1 MSEGSTTFNTFGN
14 NIPQQGMMNVTG
26 TMGGMQQQ
34 QPVPVKSTGGD
45 DDFGDFE
52 NAVTSAA
59 AVSTSSDPLS
69 KLISLDGL
77 TKNTKKD
84 TVNMLHQPIAAT
96 PAAQQYLQYQQN
108 AQTQGLQ
115 NLTLNP
121 AMSFRGIDGLNKP
134 MDFGV
139 VPPSNLANGQPVMGG
154 GNVTAGGAD
163 MISMMSPIPQQ
174 NSSIQQMVQITPQQM
189 GQMTPQ
195 QIMFAQQQMMA
206 QQMMAQQMMAQQQM
220 QMQSGMSQ
228 NQHGMGMS
236 SSMNVNQM
244 GGMNPQMGQMGGMN
258 PQMGQMGGTNPQMG
272 QTGGMNPQTGQMGGI
287 NTHMNQQ
294 GMGQQQPFGTS
305 NNMMGGQPM
314 GGWR

>member
-1 MSEGSTTFNTFGN
+1 MGEGNTMLNTFGN
-14 NIPQQGMMNVTG
+14 NTPHQGMMNVG
-26 TMGGMQQQ
+26 GIMGGIEHQSI
-34 QPVPVKSTGGD
+34 PVKSIGGD

-52 NAVTSAA
+52 NAATPAT

-77 TKNTKKD
+77 TKNSKKD
-84 TVNMLHQPIAAT
+84 TRSMLHQPIAAT

-115 NLTLNP
+115 NLTMNP
-121 AMSFRGIDGLNKP
+121 AMSFRGIDGLNRP
-134 MDFGV
+134 TDFGV
-139 VPPSNLANGQPVMGG
+139 VPPSNLTTGQPVMGG

-174 NSSIQQMVQITPQQM
+174 NSAIQQMGQMTPQQM

-195 QIMFAQQQMMA
+195 QMMFAQQQLMA
-206 QQMMAQQMMAQQQM
+206 QQMMAQQMMAQQQ
-220 QMQSGMSQ
+220 QMQSGMTP

-236 SSMNVNQM
+236 GSMGAYQM

-258 PQMGQMGGTNPQMG
+258 PQMGQMGGMNTQMDQQG
-272 QTGGMNPQTGQMGGI
+272 KN
-287 NTHMNQQ
+287 Q
-294 GMGQQQPFGTS
+294 GMGQQQPFGT
-305 NNMMGGQPM
+305 NNNLMGGQPI